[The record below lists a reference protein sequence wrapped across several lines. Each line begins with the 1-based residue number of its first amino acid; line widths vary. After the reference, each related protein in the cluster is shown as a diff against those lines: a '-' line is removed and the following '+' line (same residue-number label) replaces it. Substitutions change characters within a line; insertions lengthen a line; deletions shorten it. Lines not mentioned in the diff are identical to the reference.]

1 MRKLFFPLF
10 IIYFLP
16 ANSQSK
22 SDLGLITGVSY
33 YMGDINPKIPFYS
46 PNLSAGATYRYNMNT
61 RYVIKGELNYCIL
74 SANDKN
80 FTDPYQ
86 QDRGASFSSK
96 LYDFA
101 LQFEFNFL
109 PIKFVE
115 RKVYFSPFVSSG
127 VGASFI
133 MNSASY
139 NKTIGFVL
147 PAAIGIRF
155 ALGKKWSTGVQWN
168 FRNTFRDNLDAG
180 IANGIPNKGVVN
192 PIAPGY
198 GSAIN
203 NNDWYMF
210 AGFFLT
216 YKVFDFGDQCPAY
229 QKELK

>member
-1 MRKLFFPLF
+1 MRILFFSL
-10 IIYFLP
+10 IIVYSLP
-16 ANSQSK
+16 VNSQTK
-22 SDLGLITGVSY
+22 SDLGLISGVSY

-46 PNLSAGATYRYNMNT
+46 PNISAGATYRYNLNT
-61 RYVIKGELNYCIL
+61 RYVIKGELNYCVL
-74 SANDKN
+74 SANDKE
-80 FTDPYQ
+80 FSDPYQ
-86 QDRGASFSSK
+86 QQRDASFIAK

-109 PIKFVE
+109 PLKFVE

-127 VGASFI
+127 LGASFV

-139 NKTIGFVL
+139 DKTIRLVL
-147 PAAIGIRF
+147 PAAIGVRF
-155 ALGKKWSTGVQWN
+155 AIGKKWSTGVQWN
-168 FRNTFRDNLDAG
+168 FRNTFRDNLDAS
-180 IANGIPNKGVVN
+180 AKFPNGVVN

-216 YKVFDFGDQCPAY
+216 YKVFDFGNQCPAY
-229 QKELK
+229 QKDLK

>member
-1 MRKLFFPLF
+1 MRKLFFFLF
-10 IIYFLP
+10 FINTLTVI
-16 ANSQSK
+16 SQTK
-22 SDLGLITGVSY
+22 SDFGLITGISY

-46 PNLSAGATYRYNMNT
+46 PNVSAGATYRYNMNT

-74 SANDKN
+74 SASDKD
-80 FTDPYQ
+80 FSDPYQ
-86 QDRGASFSSK
+86 QQRGASFSTK

-115 RKVYFSPFVSSG
+115 RKVYFSPFVSTG
-127 VGASFI
+127 LGASFV

-147 PAAIGIRF
+147 PAAIGLRF
-155 ALGKKWSTGVQWN
+155 SLGRKWSTGFQWN
-168 FRNTFRDNLDAG
+168 FRNTFNDKLDAG
-180 IANGIPNKGVVN
+180 VKYPDGVVN
-192 PIAPGY
+192 PIAVGY
-198 GSAIN
+198 SSTIN

-210 AGFFLT
+210 ASFFLT

-229 QKELK
+229 EKDLK